1 MHLDEINDQDAIYLI
16 RNLLDINPE
25 KRFTA
30 EQALNSNYLSNYK
43 NNFEQKEITF
53 NNIDYDNLMN
63 VKNKEDFL
71 KNVELIKGKFFGDV
85 LFE

>member
-1 MHLDEINDQDAIYLI
+1 MHLDEINDPDAIYLI

-53 NNIDYDNLMN
+53 NNIDYYNLMN